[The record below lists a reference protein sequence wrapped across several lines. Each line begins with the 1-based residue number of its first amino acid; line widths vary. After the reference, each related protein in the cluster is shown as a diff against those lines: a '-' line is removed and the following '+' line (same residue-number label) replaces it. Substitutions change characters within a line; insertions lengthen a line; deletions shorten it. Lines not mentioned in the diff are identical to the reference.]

1 MLRSELPDQPESS
14 DEAIMSPRTESS
26 TVVVTKSLPALLTSK
41 VTTTQEVPASP
52 DTVEGAIALL
62 PAFKM
67 PARINEGMQD
77 ALTPRERRRSKK
89 SSVVDKV
96 DAVDDIENNNN
107 NNDDD
112 RVEETEEKN
121 NNEDNDN
128 NNTQENIDNN
138 NQGEEEKEEDNDND
152 DNEDNDL
159 ENAIAMVQ
167 ERTIPL
173 GTEDGYESGSDS
185 NDSDLDDD
193 ERKYLADVYAVREKK
208 IFENLKTLFSHL
220 YKLFLAF
227 QSEKFS

>member
-1 MLRSELPDQPESS
+1 
-14 DEAIMSPRTESS
+14 MSPRTESS

-67 PARINEGMQD
+67 PARITEGMHD

-96 DAVDDIENNNN
+96 DAVDDIENNND

-112 RVEETEEKN
+112 RDEETEEKS

-128 NNTQENIDNN
+128 NNIQENIDNI
-138 NQGEEEKEEDNDND
+138 NQGEEEKEEKDNNDND
-152 DNEDNDL
+152 DADGDDDDDNQDDDL

-173 GTEDGYESGSDS
+173 GTEGGYESGSDS

-193 ERKYLADVYAVREKK
+193 ERKYLADVYAVSEKK
-208 IFENLKTLFSHL
+208 IFENLKNCDSLTSTN
-220 YKLFLAF
+220 Y
-227 QSEKFS
+227 S